1 MCHKFCFFSLFC
13 LDCLEDKREG
23 LISGSY
29 KSMEEK
35 KEEEKPPA
43 GLAKAVPA
51 LSWHARAV
59 PERLIWEKAILNHTA
74 FSILPRYSKHFMSN
88 HEFQNPDTCQLYN
101 MKDNKFQINF
111 ILKMFFSDETLKILL
126 LSWCMR
132 CHNTLPTQKWH
143 HLFYNNSPTFY
154 GSLIAWPFI

>member
-1 MCHKFCFFSLFC
+1 MEATKAWKKRRKKKSLLLALPRQSLPC
-13 LDCLEDKREG
+13 LDMPELCLKDLSEKRQ
-23 LISGSY
+23 
-29 KSMEEK
+29 
-35 KEEEKPPA
+35 
-43 GLAKAVPA
+43 
-51 LSWHARAV
+51 
-59 PERLIWEKAILNHTA
+59 ILNHTA

-88 HEFQNPDTCQLYN
+88 HEFQNPDTCQLCN